1 MDAWLSLAVIVEL
14 NALPLFVQITKIVGG
29 VLSRT
34 MMGGRAERNE
44 YLLLHAFSKAGYVA
58 PNKYQLDSKKKKQ
71 SGTVNAQNI
80 NNHSEDCIKML
91 HSHKGQY
98 VGGLVLEP
106 KVGLY
111 DTFVLLLD
119 FNSLYPSIIQE
130 YNICFTTVDL
140 SKKDEN
146 EIPELPKDTNEGI
159 LPCEIRSLV
168 ERRRDVKKMMKFE
181 KLTQQQR
188 QQYDIRQ
195 MALKLTANSMY
206 GCLGFQQSRFYA
218 KPLAALIT
226 AQGREILMHTKDLVE
241 KSGYSVIYGDTDS
254 VMINTGFSKLSELQQ
269 VKKLGNDIKKIINQS
284 YKKMEIDIDSI
295 FMKLLLLKKKK
306 YAGLAVDLND
316 ERITKREIKGLDI
329 VRRDYSFIAKQ
340 VGNEILDIILS
351 VQSQSCDEITE
362 QIYNHLRKL
371 KEKIDQELLEI
382 SLFQIFK
389 QLTRNP
395 DQYTNINVQPHAAVA
410 QRLNATGN
418 FKFHR
423 GDTVGYIICEDG
435 SGKSAT
441 QRSYHLTEVQDNK
454 DLKIDFHYYMTQ
466 QILPVVSRLCVPI
479 EGCSESWVAQALG
492 LESLAYRKH
501 AVYNENVNREEQSL
515 CFPHYNLDCCASFE
529 FVCPNDGCGHKFVVR
544 ECLVHDDND
553 GQRPWLNECSVCHTS
568 LLCFGAYLCNQLQLT
583 LDKVISDYYKSS
595 YICDDIGCA
604 YRSRTLVL
612 GWTKDGVSC
621 PKCKSGFM
629 KKEYSSKELYEQ
641 LVFYQ
646 KLFDM
651 TKAID
656 NSTEEQRRKLRC
668 RSDWNEATVLLA
680 GLLSLCDQYIADN
693 QYSRVSL
700 SYLFS
705 VMRPL

>member
-29 VLSRT
+29 VLVRI
-34 MMGGRAERNE
+34 
-44 YLLLHAFSKAGYVA
+44 FKAGYVA

-140 SKKDEN
+140 SKKSDFTEDEN

-168 ERRRDVKKMMKFE
+168 ERRRD
-181 KLTQQQR
+181 
-188 QQYDIRQ
+188 YDIRQ

-441 QRSYHLTEVQDNK
+441 QRAYHLTEVQDNK

-583 LDKVISDYYKSS
+583 LDKSS

-629 KKEYSSKELYEQ
+629 KKK
-641 LVFYQ
+641 
-646 KLFDM
+646 
-651 TKAID
+651 
-656 NSTEEQRRKLRC
+656 KLRC